1 MSNKNLLN
9 ESQIRQFMKLAKLEP
24 LTPGFVEGL
33 AESHGRGREE
43 GAAGYGHPDN
53 NSRLEEAD
61 EEAKLDATEDELGDM
76 DAEADREG
84 DEIDDLEDEL
94 DAADDADA
102 AEGRMISVDDFLAAL
117 EGALESAMGEEV
129 EISDESGDEDE
140 VEADV
145 EMDAEMDMDGEDVD
159 VDMDAEEMLQEK
171 AYTAKKE
178 KPGADKRK
186 GAEKRGAEG
195 TLAKTKGHGRVDY
208 VNEEEGSKKGEYRRK
223 DKDGKVGHRAG
234 EGKDGHYKDYEG
246 PAGGNKGD
254 ESKTDPG
261 HKDYMKESAATDELV
276 EQITKRVAARILKS
290 ALKKKADVNENMLG
304 DLGRMAKKG
313 FKRATGV
320 SAKDHLLSTWQDG
333 VLPKLK
339 EIGELVSSQGGFT
352 GTQLQQAKKEYM
364 DSARDLGA
372 RAGTQDPKKEAVN
385 IADILLQDAGDTA
398 GRRALHRNYA
408 KDLD

>member
-9 ESQIRQFMKLAKLEP
+9 ESQIRSFMKLAKLEP

-102 AEGRMISVDDFLAAL
+102 DEGRMISVDDFLAAL

-145 EMDAEMDMDGEDVD
+145 EMDAEMDMDGADVD
-159 VDMDAEEMLQEK
+159 VDMDAEEMLEEK

-208 VNEEEGSKKGEYRRK
+208 VNEEQGADDREDEHLGAEDGKEADKKQSMKDRRK
-223 DKDGKVGHRAG
+223 EMRGARRAAG
-234 EGKDGHYKDYEG
+234 E
-246 PAGGNKGD
+246 AGD
-254 ESKTDPG
+254 PVPTQESVN
-261 HKDYMKESAATDELV
+261 ATDELV

-290 ALKKKADVNENMLG
+290 ALANK
-304 DLGRMAKKG
+304 
-313 FKRATGV
+313 
-320 SAKDHLLSTWQDG
+320 
-333 VLPKLK
+333 
-339 EIGELVSSQGGFT
+339 
-352 GTQLQQAKKEYM
+352 
-364 DSARDLGA
+364 
-372 RAGTQDPKKEAVN
+372 
-385 IADILLQDAGDTA
+385 
-398 GRRALHRNYA
+398 
-408 KDLD
+408 